1 MPQEG
6 YPNLVGP
13 GDRSPAE
20 ARAASA
26 RGGQK
31 SGESRRKK
39 KTFAEGL
46 RAILDMPARDP
57 ETLEALKALG
67 LDGTIRDVL
76 NLAQIKQA
84 EKGDADAFRLV
95 RDTVGEKPREGLEI
109 GNLADRPFET
119 LDLSQ
124 MSDAQL
130 RELAAMKAEQSD

>member
-13 GDRSPAE
+13 GDRSPDE

-26 RGGQK
+26 KGGVK

-67 LDGTIRDVL
+67 LDGTVRDVL
-76 NLAQIKQA
+76 NLAQIRNA
-84 EKGDADAFRLV
+84 EKGDVDAFRLV

-119 LDLSQ
+119 LDLTK
-124 MSDAQL
+124 MSDEQL
-130 RELAAMKAEQSD
+130 RELAAMKSESHE

>member
-13 GDRSPAE
+13 GDRSPDE

-26 RGGQK
+26 KGGVK

-67 LDGTIRDVL
+67 LDGTVRDVL
-76 NLAQIKQA
+76 NLAQIRNA
-84 EKGDADAFRLV
+84 EKGDVDAFRLV

-119 LDLSQ
+119 LDLTK
-124 MSDAQL
+124 MSDEQL
-130 RELAAMKAEQSD
+130 RELAAMKSDSHE

>member
-13 GDRSPAE
+13 GDRSPDE

-26 RGGQK
+26 KGGVK

-67 LDGTIRDVL
+67 LDGTVRDVL
-76 NLAQIKQA
+76 NLAQIRNA
-84 EKGDADAFRLV
+84 EKGDVDAFRLV

-119 LDLSQ
+119 LDLTK
-124 MSDAQL
+124 MSDEQL
-130 RELAAMKAEQSD
+130 RELASMKSDSHE

>member
-13 GDRSPAE
+13 GDRSPDE

-26 RGGQK
+26 KGGVK
-31 SGESRRKK
+31 SGEARRKK

-67 LDGTIRDVL
+67 LDGTVRDVL
-76 NLAQIKQA
+76 NLAQIKNA
-84 EKGDADAFRLV
+84 EKGDVDAFRLV

-119 LDLSQ
+119 LDLTQ

-130 RELAAMKAEQSD
+130 RELAAMKAERSD